1 MPTLAVSKFTMADAL
16 DGGLSNRAVASS
28 VSRPTMDL
36 ELSDADMLAAYK
48 KINVKAVAGLRPGL
62 YSDLFLKFSTPL
74 ELATAYIEAKYKA
87 LGGAGSF
94 LKAATTAITVCPDGK
109 GYYRHFQGGSIY
121 WHAYTGA
128 HEVHGAIRQKWAGLG
143 WEKSFLGYPTSD
155 ETVGRDNDG
164 AGRFSHFQGGSI
176 YWHPTVGTFE
186 LHGAI
191 RQKYLELGA
200 EASFL
205 GYPTTD
211 ELGTP
216 DGVGRFNH
224 FQAGS
229 IYWTPSVWAHEVHGL
244 IRQYWA
250 NNGWERN
257 AALGYPIT
265 DELIPSRTAGHLRPG
280 SIRRPDIF
288 VATDVIRLPDD
299 ATTPGMT
306 LRQPVEPA
314 MTRSTTLSATPTAST
329 ATMTTSRTV
338 SPAML
343 SAANTQPVS
352 VTATPASTLPTGI
365 SPGTVARIDPGMIH
379 VFTQMGV
386 SQGAKEGGV
395 SRNRFTD
402 FENGVVFW
410 QRGSTTAYK
419 LSPWN
424 QTATGQK
431 LALSSAEVIGI
442 ASVQIRNALSRLVN
456 TQVPGINF
464 SGVTG
469 YMFDGAGVHNRRHR
483 CIVTLMAI
491 GFNGPFPMSVQATV
505 EIQVEVAFDPIHWRI
520 SGQLTRWQLLSATG
534 QFPGA
539 ALDRQLHGALDSAL
553 WVPFTMLGIPS
564 QDGVP
569 LPVLSVKTMP
579 NGDVDVYIEP

>member
-28 VSRPTMDL
+28 LAKPTMDVD
-36 ELSDADMLAAYK
+36 LSDKEMLAAYK
-48 KINVKAVAGLRPGL
+48 KINVKAVAGLKPGR
-62 YSDLFLKFSTPL
+62 YSDLFLEFKTPL
-74 ELATAYIEAKYKA
+74 ELATAYIEAKYQS
-87 LGGAGSF
+87 LGGAGGF
-94 LKAATTAITVCPDGK
+94 LKAATTAVTVCPDGK

-128 HEVHGAIRQKWAGLG
+128 HEVHGLIRHKWANLG

-186 LHGAI
+186 VHGAI

-229 IYWTPSVWAHEVHGL
+229 IYWTPSTWAHEVHGL
-244 IRQYWA
+244 IRGYWA
-250 NNGWERN
+250 DHGWERN

-280 SIRRPDIF
+280 SIRRPDIA
-288 VATDVIRLPDD
+288 VATDLIRLPEG

-306 LRQPVEPA
+306 VRPEI
-314 MTRSTTLSATPTAST
+314 TRSATLTAVSATPTA
-329 ATMTTSRTV
+329 TMATSRTA

-343 SAANTQPVS
+343 SAATMTPER
-352 VTATPASTLPTGI
+352 VTAAPAATTLPTGI
-365 SPGTVARIDPGMIH
+365 SPGTLARIDPGMFA

-395 SRNRFTD
+395 SRNRFSD

-410 QRGSTTAYK
+410 QRGSSTAYK

-442 ASVQIRNALSRLVN
+442 ASLQIRNALSRLVN
-456 TQVPGINF
+456 TQVPSISF
-464 SGVTG
+464 AGVTG

-483 CIVTLMAI
+483 AIATLMAI
-491 GFNGPFPMSVQATV
+491 GFNGPFPIPVQATV

-520 SGQLTRWQLLSATG
+520 AGQLTHWRLLSTSG
-534 QFPGA
+534 QFPGG

-553 WVPFTMLGIPS
+553 WVPFTMLSIPS